1 MDHRRAWLGVAIV
14 GFVLTTALA
23 TAAGALAP
31 GAAPGTSL
39 VRVAHLSPDT
49 AGVDVYVDGQRAL
62 GNVNFETV
70 SNYQSIPA
78 GRHKLELRP
87 AGAVAT
93 SKPVLSTTRDL
104 ASQEAYTV
112 AGVGANARL
121 QGKVFSD
128 DLTSPNPGAAKV
140 RAIHAAV
147 GVPAVDVTLVGAASL
162 GTDIAFGAAT
172 PYAEVPPGRYELQV
186 RTHDAGKTVLTVPDL
201 DVGPGIVYSVAAIG
215 GIDGSPIQV
224 LPLVDARGAEVLP
237 AGAVHTGAGGTATEF
252 AASSGSQANGSG
264 AGDSGVPTPWLYGA
278 AFAVIVAGLTMT
290 AVYRRRRA

>member
-1 MDHRRAWLGVAIV
+1 MDNRRAWLGVAIV

-23 TAAGALAP
+23 TTAGALAP
-31 GAAPGTSL
+31 GAAPGTTL

-49 AGVDVYVDGQRAL
+49 AGVDVYVDGERAL

-87 AGAVAT
+87 AGAAAT

-147 GVPAVDVTLVGAASL
+147 DVPAVDITLVGATAL
-162 GTDIAFGAAT
+162 GTDIGFGTAT
-172 PYAEVPPGRYELQV
+172 PYSEVAPGRYELQV
-186 RTHDAGKTVLTVPDL
+186 RTSGDDELVLTVPDL

-215 GIDGSPIQV
+215 GIDGTPVQV

-237 AGAVHTGAGGTATEF
+237 AGAVHTGAGGTASDSTAN
-252 AASSGSQANGSG
+252 AAANGVSAVSTGWLFAG
-264 AGDSGVPTPWLYGA
+264 AV
-278 AFAVIVAGLTMT
+278 AVILAGVSTT
-290 AVYRRRRA
+290 AVLRRRRD